1 MGRSLNLG
9 ILSLI
14 MDRELILSCMLCYGS
29 SFTDGYTLKLK
40 SISTRLNEV
49 IIYRGGGGGNRRL
62 QGKKK
67 NYIIK

>member
-14 MDRELILSCMLCYGS
+14 MDRELILSWILCYGS
-29 SFTDGYTLKLK
+29 IFIDGYTLKLK
-40 SISTRLNEV
+40 SIIHILGGGW
-49 IIYRGGGGGNRRL
+49 GGGGGGRRL

-67 NYIIK
+67 RTIL

>member
-14 MDRELILSCMLCYGS
+14 MDRELILSWILCYGS
-29 SFTDGYTLKLK
+29 IFIDGYTLKLK
-40 SISTRLNEV
+40 SIIHIL
-49 IIYRGGGGGNRRL
+49 GGGGGGGGGGQKIAR
-62 QGKKK
+62 KEKK